1 VSSIFGVA
9 IAIITAAIIILTA
22 LGFLFKRRESGMLM
36 VSAPSSA
43 EAASASVTEV
53 EKPVEDVAEV
63 SKAVETASTAVEE
76 GAERP
81 EVSLSD
87 TARPPKKK
95 SVKKAKKPKVITKSL
110 EAKIIAMYRKGKTP
124 TEIARALG
132 ISRSS
137 VYRRI
142 KKGSKA
148 KAKK

>member
-9 IAIITAAIIILTA
+9 ITIITAAMVILTA

-36 VSAPSSA
+36 VSAPSSVV
-43 EAASASVTEV
+43 AAPAVTEV
-53 EKPVEDVAEV
+53 EKPAENVAEV
-63 SKAVETASTAVEE
+63 SEAVETASTAVEK

-142 KKGSKA
+142 KKASKA